1 MPFYRPV
8 RRWIALLMFSGLLT
22 EECIALELRFPLTE
36 VVRTHRSVFLF
47 SAIVSSILELSINDD
62 T

>member
-36 VVRTHRSVFLF
+36 VVRTHRSQFSFLCHCVID
-47 SAIVSSILELSINDD
+47 SRIIDKR
-62 T
+62 

>member
-47 SAIVSSILELSINDD
+47 SPIVSSILELSINDD